1 MKELINIFSIMSSPQ
16 IKTYC
21 IIGDPV
27 QHSLSPIMQNT
38 AFLALGLKSS
48 YFAFRVPSMD
58 LKASIESLRS
68 IGIAGFN
75 VTIPHKISILK
86 YLDQLDD
93 TAVKT
98 NAVNTVKNEE
108 GKLSGYNTDLYGFIQ
123 PLNER
128 KVNFKGIK
136 VLIIGAG
143 GAAYAIITALSYKK
157 GVSEVIVVN
166 RSPANAFKLVHHGV
180 KLGLNCHGE
189 NFNNLD
195 KFSLNS
201 DLIINATS
209 IGLNNETSPIKHD
222 YIKPNSIVYDIVYK
236 PVYTDLLRKAK
247 EANATVVF
255 GYEMLIAQG
264 AQAFKIWTGLD
275 APVDAMKKALFGIFG
290 EPV

>member
-1 MKELINIFSIMSSPQ
+1 MPP

-27 QHSLSPIMQNT
+27 QHSLSPIMQNS
-38 AFLALGLKSS
+38 AFSALGIKSS
-48 YFAFRVPSMD
+48 YFSFRVPSAD

-86 YLDQLDD
+86 YLDQLDQ

-108 GKLSGYNTDLYGFIQ
+108 GILIGYNTDLYGFIQ
-123 PLNER
+123 PLYQR
-128 KVNFKGIK
+128 KVNFNGIK

-143 GAAYAIITALSYKK
+143 GAAYAIMTALSYEK

-166 RSPANAFKLVHHGV
+166 RSADNASKLVQHGS
-180 KLGLNCHGE
+180 KLGLNCYRD
-189 NFNNLD
+189 NFNNL
-195 KFSLNS
+195 STLTLRS

-209 IGLNNETSPIKHD
+209 IGLNDETSPIDQK
-222 YIKPNSIVYDIVYK
+222 YIKPNSVVYDIVYK
-236 PVYTDLLRKAK
+236 PIYTDLLRQAK
-247 EANATVVF
+247 KANAIVVF
-255 GYEMLIAQG
+255 GYEMLISQG

-290 EPV
+290 DPT

>member
-1 MKELINIFSIMSSPQ
+1 MLSPL

-21 IIGDPV
+21 LIGDPV
-27 QHSLSPIMQNT
+27 QHSLSPIMQNS
-38 AFLALGLKSS
+38 AFSALGMKCS
-48 YFAFRVPSMD
+48 YISFRVPSTD

-75 VTIPHKISILK
+75 VTIPHKMSILK
-86 YLDQLDD
+86 YLDQLDQ

-98 NAVNTVKNEE
+98 NAVNTVKNVE
-108 GKLSGYNTDLYGFIQ
+108 GKLIGYNTDLYGFIQ
-123 PLNER
+123 PLYER
-128 KVNFKGIK
+128 KVNFNGIK

-143 GAAYAIITALSYKK
+143 GAAYAIMTALSYEK

-166 RSPANAFKLVHHGV
+166 RSSANASKLIQHGL
-180 KLGLNCHGE
+180 KLGLNCHDE
-189 NFNNLD
+189 NFNNL
-195 KFSLNS
+195 SLFTLHS

-209 IGLNNETSPIKHD
+209 IGLNNETFPIDHD
-222 YIKPNSIVYDIVYK
+222 YVKPNSIVYDIVYK

-275 APVDAMKKALFGIFG
+275 APVDAMKKVLFGVFG
-290 EPV
+290 EPT

>member
-1 MKELINIFSIMSSPQ
+1 MSLPP

-27 QHSLSPIMQNT
+27 QHSLSPIMQNS
-38 AFLALGLKSS
+38 AFSALGMKSS
-48 YFAFRVPSMD
+48 YFSFRVPSVD

-86 YLDQLDD
+86 YLDKLDQ
-93 TAVKT
+93 TAFKT
-98 NAVNTVKNEE
+98 NAVNTVRNDE
-108 GKLSGYNTDLYGFIQ
+108 GILIGYNTDLYGFIQ
-123 PLNER
+123 PLYER
-128 KVNFKGIK
+128 RVNFKGIK

-143 GAAYAIITALSYKK
+143 GAAYAIMTALSYEK

-166 RSPANAFKLVHHGV
+166 RSSDNALKLVQHGL
-180 KLGLNCHGE
+180 KLGLNCYGE
-189 NFNNLD
+189 NFNNLST
-195 KFSLNS
+195 FTLRS
-201 DLIINATS
+201 DLIINATP
-209 IGLNNETSPIKHD
+209 IGLNDETSPID
-222 YIKPNSIVYDIVYK
+222 QRYIKPNSIFYDIVYK
-236 PVYTDLLRKAK
+236 PVYTDFLKKAK
-247 EANATVVF
+247 KANATIVF

-290 EPV
+290 DPR